1 MSQIRTNSIV
11 PAGGVPAGASGGGI
25 IQIVQAVKTDT
36 FTTTAGNG
44 VFVDLTG
51 LSISITPRSA
61 SNKILVSYMVQ
72 GCEPNNAGAHTKLQR
87 NSVDILLGDAS
98 SPETRCT
105 TGGFFRANGN
115 NETSAQYIEYVDSPG
130 TTSAVTYKVV
140 MSGGGGFATVNR
152 SSSTGQIY
160 QPRCVSVI
168 TAMEVSG

>member
-87 NSVDILLGDAS
+87 NSVDILLGEIGRAS
-98 SPETRCT
+98 CRER
-105 TGGFFRANGN
+105 
-115 NETSAQYIEYVDSPG
+115 V
-130 TTSAVTYKVV
+130 
-140 MSGGGGFATVNR
+140 
-152 SSSTGQIY
+152 
-160 QPRCVSVI
+160 
-168 TAMEVSG
+168 